1 MSYLLSIL
9 DKSYIPDGGTA
20 AQALRDS
27 VALAQLAEALGY
39 HRYWFAEHHATTQ
52 LASPAPEVLVAYVLA
67 QTARIRVGTGGVMLR
82 HYAPY
87 KVAELFNLLATLAP
101 DRVDLGVGKAP
112 GGLPASTRALAD
124 GRLGTA
130 DFARQLTDLE
140 GFLSNTLPAEHPHAS
155 AIATPQ
161 PAQGPQR
168 FLLGASP
175 ESAQLAAQLGW
186 QFVYAGHFDGDHA
199 HIERAFDAY
208 RRGSSLQPLL
218 AVVAFAAHTAEAATQ
233 QVGALRL
240 YRVQLGAGQS
250 VNLPNA
256 EAAAEYARQ
265 VGVSDYRLEELRPS
279 VLSGTAEDVHAQLDL
294 LHRRFGV
301 GEFVIDA
308 PVADAQARRTSL
320 ELLARTAPHAA
331 ARSGRDAPA
340 RTVAPPIAEHALS

>member
-52 LASPAPEVLVAYVLA
+52 LASPAPEVLAAYVLA

-140 GFLSNTLPAEHPHAS
+140 GFLSNTLPAEHPHAA
-155 AIATPQ
+155 AIATPH
-161 PAQGPQR
+161 PAQAPQR
-168 FLLGASP
+168 FCSVPARKAPPWLRN
-175 ESAQLAAQLGW
+175 W
-186 QFVYAGHFDGDHA
+186 V
-199 HIERAFDAY
+199 
-208 RRGSSLQPLL
+208 GSSSMPVTSM
-218 AVVAFAAHTAEAATQ
+218 ATTRISNGPSMRIGAPAACSRCWRW
-233 QVGALRL
+233 LRL
-240 YRVQLGAGQS
+240 PRKRPKRPRSMS
-250 VNLPNA
+250 VRCGCIAYSSVPGRASTCPIRKPLPNTR
-256 EAAAEYARQ
+256 ARW
-265 VGVSDYRLEELRPS
+265 
-279 VLSGTAEDVHAQLDL
+279 A
-294 LHRRFGV
+294 
-301 GEFVIDA
+301 
-308 PVADAQARRTSL
+308 
-320 ELLARTAPHAA
+320 
-331 ARSGRDAPA
+331 
-340 RTVAPPIAEHALS
+340 